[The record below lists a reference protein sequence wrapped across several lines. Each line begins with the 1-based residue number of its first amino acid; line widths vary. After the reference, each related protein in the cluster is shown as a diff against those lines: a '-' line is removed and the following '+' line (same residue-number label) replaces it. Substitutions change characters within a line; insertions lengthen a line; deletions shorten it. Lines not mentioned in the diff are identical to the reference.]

1 MISWILT
8 LHIIV
13 NLIMLTDGGEQF
25 DVENPNSFQLFE
37 NDELCRE
44 VFSSELALVAKLK
57 RLRVGLEEHKREVR
71 NAIDGRGDLELSLG
85 SVAEIKQDLGEE
97 LTGRFPS
104 VEDFDGA
111 LRAMMALQETYNFD
125 PRQLVSDGR
134 IFMPHY
140 ARTGTNLSIAGDHR
154 VAIQ

>member
-25 DVENPNSFQLFE
+25 DVENPNSFHLFE

-44 VFSSELALVAKLK
+44 VFGSELDLVANLK
-57 RLRVGLEEHKREVR
+57 RLRASLEEHKREVR
-71 NAIDGRGDLELSLG
+71 NALDGRGDLEQSLV
-85 SVAEIKQDLGEE
+85 SVTEIKQELGEE
-97 LTGRFPS
+97 QTNRLPNVG
-104 VEDFDGA
+104 DFEGA
-111 LRAMMALQETYNFD
+111 LRAMTALQETYNFD
-125 PRQLVSDGR
+125 PLQLVSDGR

>member
-71 NAIDGRGDLELSLG
+71 NSLDERGDLEQSLV
-85 SVAEIKQDLGEE
+85 SVAKMKQELGEE
-97 LTGRFPS
+97 LMNRFPS
-104 VEDFDGA
+104 VEDFSI
-111 LRAMMALQETYNFD
+111 E
-125 PRQLVSDGR
+125 PR
-134 IFMPHY
+134 
-140 ARTGTNLSIAGDHR
+140 
-154 VAIQ
+154 